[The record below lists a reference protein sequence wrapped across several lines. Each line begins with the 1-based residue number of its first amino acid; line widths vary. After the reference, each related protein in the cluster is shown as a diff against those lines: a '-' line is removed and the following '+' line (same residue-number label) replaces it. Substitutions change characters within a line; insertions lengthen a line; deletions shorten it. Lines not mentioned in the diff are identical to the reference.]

1 MGNQINPVYFA
12 TLEKNELKPHL
23 KECWVIPPKENA
35 EFVAAMENVLDIY
48 QRPYD
53 ADYPV
58 VCMDEQ
64 PVQLVKETRIPIPLE
79 PVKPQRFD
87 HEYERNGTASIFMFN
102 EPKAGTRNTCAQP
115 QRTMTDW
122 AEQVKKMLDEDYPNA
137 KKVTLVCDNLNTH
150 KPPAFYQTFKPEE
163 ARRLLDRL
171 DIQHTP
177 KHGSWLNMAEIE
189 LAALTKQF
197 LNRRIPELK
206 TLKNELATWNTKRNN
221 ASNKIDWYFTTG
233 DARIK
238 LKRLYPVIGD

>member
-1 MGNQINPVYFA
+1 M
-12 TLEKNELKPHL
+12 
-23 KECWVIPPKENA
+23 IPPKENA
-35 EFVAAMENVLDIY
+35 EFVAAMENVLEIY
-48 QRPYD
+48 HRSYD

-64 PVQLVKETRIPIPLE
+64 PVQLVKETRTPLPME
-79 PVKPQRFD
+79 PGKPQRFD

-102 EPKAGTRNTCAQP
+102 EPKAGKRTVCAKP

-122 AEQVKKMLDEDYPNA
+122 AHQIKKMLDEDYHNA

-150 KPPAFYQTFKPEE
+150 KPAALYKTFKPEE

-189 LAALTKQF
+189 LAALTKQC
-197 LNRRIPELK
+197 LNRRIPDLTALQNELK
-206 TLKNELATWNTKRNN
+206 AWNSNRNN
-221 ASNKIDWYFTTG
+221 AANKIDWQFSTHN
-233 DARIK
+233 ARIK
-238 LKRLYPVIGD
+238 LKRLYPAIND